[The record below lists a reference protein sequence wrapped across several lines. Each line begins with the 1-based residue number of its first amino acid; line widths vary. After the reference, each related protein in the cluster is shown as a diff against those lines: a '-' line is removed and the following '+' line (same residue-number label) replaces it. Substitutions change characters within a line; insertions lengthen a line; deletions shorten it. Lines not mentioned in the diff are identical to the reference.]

1 MRCYDPCFI
10 LNAKE
15 LALVNAIGQERPAG
29 ITIIGALT
37 IVFGAIEVFT
47 AFRHEFAGIVTSD
60 KSVFTWAGAAI
71 GTLYIASGL
80 LILSKR
86 KWAAAIAILLLGFDI
101 MGRIALVI
109 TGLYPAD
116 TFKQA
121 FAIAAGTAI
130 AAIFAIYIGWKWNT
144 FR

>member
-1 MRCYDPCFI
+1 
-10 LNAKE
+10 
-15 LALVNAIGQERPAG
+15 VSGIGQGRTAG
-29 ITIIGALT
+29 ITIIALLT
-37 IVFGAIEVFT
+37 VAFGVIEVFT

-80 LILSKR
+80 LILSGR

-101 MGRIALVI
+101 TGRIALVI
-109 TGLYPAD
+109 TGLYPTD
-116 TFKQA
+116 TFKQT

-130 AAIFAIYIGWKWNT
+130 AAIFAIYIGWNWSE